1 MQDLDPED
9 ISMYYQI
16 ENYEQS
22 QKKIKQS
29 INYDYEMKD
38 KIELFLI
45 SDKWLNKWKE
55 YSCINYYSSEE
66 IKRQPYKWEKLRK
79 QKRSKL
85 KLDNFNNEDIIQF
98 NNIGI
103 SSDFNS
109 SSFKPDSNFH
119 LVTKECFNS
128 FSEGI
133 LDKELQTIKF
143 NFEPIGKKLMAQ
155 SNNKI
160 IVLYFQNDNQLKLI
174 LFILHNPVYE
184 KFYDII
190 RELNMKQYLESVN
203 IDDNCEERIFEI
215 KDEEI
220 SYSIYYM
227 NKSYNNGIKETI
239 FNNNLKDLI
248 ISLINFE
255 KNLNT
260 KEESIKLQRNYYLI
274 DRNFYGNL
282 KRRLNYDEIINKNIS
297 NREEEMIS
305 QYLSNI
311 NGKEKE
317 MVMNEDNKI
326 IKYLE
331 KKEGEIIKLY
341 TDFYMIDHNIW
352 NNLIKLFKYNILISV
367 DCYKYCNLIAIKY
380 DDKNLE
386 ILRLE
391 NNQYHNNLLI
401 SFLEKQNI
409 ENIVHEILK
418 PNPDPYYID
427 FLNIIKFKQTH
438 KILEEKNS
446 KKIIGISIN
455 INEAIKQNNFFRVID
470 KSQIDNEI
478 KFNIGLNESI
488 NVTKLKL
495 DNFYKNCNDMKNK
508 MNKKLLDAS
517 KAKTNNE
524 NIYNFR
530 HRNKSDNFRYI
541 HNRNPYDNKR
551 IQSRNNNQN
560 QMNYNQKSIETNQIQ
575 NNFNFI
581 NLNNFNSNPIELKK
595 NNNFINNNVNVLQ
608 MNYKFYPVGLENVGA
623 TCYMNA
629 TLQCLSNCYEL
640 SYYLLD
646 SNRYNNEYS
655 KFKDNFPLTYAYANV
670 VHNLF
675 PPAKDYKSYFK
686 PIYFKETV
694 GNLNELF
701 KEFAA
706 NDSKD
711 LLIYILEKIN
721 EELKVPVAI
730 NNILFQNINIG
741 TEMGQYLMFM
751 NQFYS
756 QNTSII
762 SNNFYGINESIVQ
775 CLNCG
780 YSTFNFSIFNFII
793 FPLEEA
799 RKYSIKQGQ
808 MLLLN
813 QRIKTFM
820 QLLNNSKEGKI
831 TLKNCFEY
839 NQKLDFLQGENSI
852 FCNHCRKSSNAN
864 MCNKIIFTPKIL
876 CIVLNRGRGNIY
888 QVKIDFPEILDL
900 SIFVQNFAPNKRYEL
915 IGVITHL
922 GQSGPGGHFIAICK
936 SIVNGQWFTFNDQIV
951 SPSSFS
957 EALNTGVP
965 YILFYHSI
973 P

>member
-1 MQDLDPED
+1 MDKIYNSDPEN
-9 ISMYYQI
+9 IMLYTQI
-16 ENYEQS
+16 DNYERS
-22 QKKIKQS
+22 QKKIKEYV
-29 INYDYEMKD
+29 NYETKG
-38 KIELFLI
+38 KIELYLV
-45 SDKWLNKWKE
+45 SDTWLNKWKL
-55 YSCINYYSSEE
+55 YSCINFYTLEE
-66 IKRQPYKWEKLRK
+66 IKNKPENWLFSREEIKSKHKLN
-79 QKRSKL
+79 
-85 KLDNFNNEDIIQF
+85 NFNNDDLIQYD
-98 NNIGI
+98 NKSM
-103 SSDFNS
+103 SSDFN

-133 LDKELQTIKF
+133 PDKDLKIIKL
-143 NFEPIGKKLMAQ
+143 NFESINKKIIAQ
-155 SNNKI
+155 SDNKI
-160 IVLYFQNDNQLKLI
+160 IVLFSQNDNKLKLI
-174 LFILHNPVYE
+174 LFILSNPVYE
-184 KFYDII
+184 KFYNNI

-203 IDDNCEERIFEI
+203 IDDNCENRDFEI
-215 KDEEI
+215 QDGEI
-220 SYSIYYM
+220 SYKIYYM
-227 NKSYNNGIKETI
+227 NKSNNNENKDII
-239 FNNNLKDLI
+239 FHNNLKDLI
-248 ISLINFE
+248 NSLINFDY
-255 KNLNT
+255 NFYI
-260 KEESIKLQRNYYLI
+260 KEESIKALKNYYLI
-274 DRNFYGNL
+274 DRNFFENL
-282 KRRLNYDEIINKNIS
+282 KRRLNYNSIFNQNIS
-297 NREEEMIS
+297 NREEQMINE
-305 QYLSNI
+305 YLKNI

-317 MVMNEDNKI
+317 MIINEDNNI

-331 KKEGEIIKLY
+331 QNDKKIIKLY
-341 TDFYMIDHNIW
+341 NDFYIIDSKIW
-352 NNLIKLFKYNILISV
+352 DNLLKLFNYKIKISV
-367 DCYKYCNLIAIKY
+367 DCYKYYNLIAIKY

-386 ILRLE
+386 ILKLE
-391 NNQYHNNLLI
+391 KNSYDSNLLI
-401 SFLEKQNI
+401 SFNKRQDI
-409 ENIVHEILK
+409 ENIVFRIL
-418 PNPDPYYID
+418 NQNLDPYIME

-438 KILEEKNS
+438 VIILDEKNR
-446 KKIIGISIN
+446 KEEIGMAIN
-455 INEAIKQNNFFRVID
+455 IKEAIKENNFFRVID
-470 KSQIDNEI
+470 KSEIDNEI
-478 KFNIGLNESI
+478 KFNIGLNRSI
-488 NVTKLKL
+488 IITKLFINNYLKNLMNKNKL
-495 DNFYKNCNDMKNK
+495 D
-508 MNKKLLDAS
+508 A
-517 KAKTNNE
+517 
-524 NIYNFR
+524 
-530 HRNKSDNFRYI
+530 NKSKTKNESKSIHHVRKKPNNFLNNNNIFFQNNNRKQI
-541 HNRNPYDNKR
+541 HSNRNQINN
-551 IQSRNNNQN
+551 IQ
-560 QMNYNQKSIETNQIQ
+560 
-575 NNFNFI
+575 
-581 NLNNFNSNPIELKK
+581 NLNNFNTNPVEVKK
-595 NNNFINNNVNVLQ
+595 NNNFIINKNILQ
-608 MNYKFYPVGLENVGA
+608 MNYQFFPVGLENVGA

-675 PPAKDYKSYFK
+675 PSATNYKPYFR

-721 EELKVPVAI
+721 EELRVPVAK
-730 NNILFQNINIG
+730 NNNLFQNINIG

-756 QNTSII
+756 QNTSIV
-762 SNNFYGINESIVQ
+762 SKNFYGINESIIQ

-780 YSTFNFSIFNFII
+780 YNTFNFSIFNFII

-852 FCNHCRKSSNAN
+852 FCNHCHKSSNAK

-888 QVKIDFPEILDL
+888 HVKIDFPEILDL

-951 SPSSFS
+951 SRSSFS

-965 YILFYHSI
+965 YILFYHAI